1 MKAIGVRFLL
11 ILSILLTVVSAA
23 ITYRGVQQKKEVTSL
38 VIHHYQVIQASTR
51 LLSLLKDME
60 IGHRGYLIA
69 ADTSFLSPYHEAL
82 RDLDYDMD
90 TLSLLIGQNPRQL
103 EFFVSACLRW
113 CQEEKRTW
121 RRVSRY

>member
-1 MKAIGVRFLL
+1 MKVVGVRFLL

-23 ITYRGVQQKKEVTSL
+23 ITYRGVQLKKEVTSL

-60 IGHRGYLIA
+60 IGHRGYLIT

-82 RDLDYDMD
+82 RELDDDMD
-90 TLSLLIGQNPRQL
+90 TLSLLIDQNR
-103 EFFVSACLRW
+103 S
-113 CQEEKRTW
+113 EE
-121 RRVSRY
+121 RRVGKECA